1 MYSGIANPA
10 RYVLVEALEEVA
22 GTKADSRWI
31 TTTDGET
38 MTFGSAV
45 QDMQRVAGYFAA
57 LDIQPGDF
65 VAVMMHNSCDFIR
78 VWLGLSRLGAVVVLL
93 NTELRGDFL
102 AHQIQSSGVR
112 TMIVDSRLLNEV
124 MPVLSGVEQQVELIV
139 TGLAR
144 DESPDSDVSF
154 RQATQWHSWQSAEP
168 WNGPLPLAS
177 DIAAVMYTSGTTG
190 PSKGVL
196 MPHAH
201 CALYGMGTIKA
212 VELQPDD
219 IYYITLPLFHAN
231 GLLMQLGATIL
242 MGIPAV
248 IRSRFSASAW
258 LNDIRDHKV
267 TVTNLL
273 GSMAAFVLAQPQ
285 GAGDRDHLLRASL
298 NAPNL
303 PAHEAAFRS
312 RFGVRDV
319 LSGFGM
325 TECNIAIWGRVGSP
339 APGAAGWVHK
349 DHFEVII
356 VNPDTDTPV
365 ANGVFGEI
373 LVRPKV
379 PFGFMAGYHGLPDK
393 TVEAWRNLWFHSG
406 DGGTM
411 DSDGLIT
418 FVDRIKD
425 CIRRRGENISATE
438 VEAAV
443 SKIRGVGE
451 VAAYAV
457 ASDIPGG
464 EDEVMLAVV
473 LESGMTGRIAEVV
486 AQVDDLLP
494 KFARPRYIRV
504 LDELP
509 KTGTGK
515 VQRAVLKKAGTHDA
529 LDRDDTKN
537 TPLQASI
544 NGNRS

>member
-1 MYSGIANPA
+1 MYSGISDPA
-10 RYVLVEALEEVA
+10 RYVLIEALEEVA
-22 GTKADSRWI
+22 STKADSVWV
-31 TTTDGET
+31 TSTEGGT

-45 QDMQRVAGYFAA
+45 QEMRQVAGYFAGRGVQA
-57 LDIQPGDF
+57 GDF
-65 VAVMMHNSCDFIR
+65 VAVMMHTSCDFIR
-78 VWLGLSRLGAVVVLL
+78 VWLGLSRLGAVAVLL

-102 AHQIQSSGVR
+102 AHQIRNSNVR
-112 TMIVDSRLLNEV
+112 MMVVDDRLLSEV
-124 MPVLSGVEQQVELIV
+124 TAVLAVIEQPVELI
-139 TGLAR
+139 AP
-144 DESPDSDVSF
+144 S
-154 RQATQWHSWQSAEP
+154 WHAWHTAEP
-168 WNGPLPLAS
+168 WCGPMPLAS
-177 DIAAVMYTSGTTG
+177 DIAAVMYTSGTSG

-201 CALYGMGTIKA
+201 CALYGIGAIQC

-219 IYYITLPLFHAN
+219 VYYITLPLFHAN

-248 IRSRFSASAW
+248 IRPRFSASAW
-258 LNDIRDHKV
+258 LKDIRDHKV

-273 GSMAAFVLAQPQ
+273 GSMAAFVLAQPPD
-285 GAGDRDHLLRASL
+285 AADRDHLLRACL

-303 PAHEAAFRS
+303 PAHEVAFRS
-312 RFGVRDV
+312 RFGVPDI

-325 TECNIAIWGRVGSP
+325 TECNIAIWGRRGSS
-339 APGAAGWVHK
+339 APGAAGWVHE
-349 DHFEVII
+349 DHFEVIV
-356 VNPDTDTPV
+356 VNPETDTPV
-365 ANGVFGEI
+365 ANGAFGEI

-393 TVEAWRNLWFHSG
+393 TVEAWRNLWFHTG
-406 DGGTM
+406 DGATV

-438 VEAAV
+438 VELAV
-443 SKIRGVGE
+443 SKIKGVGE

-464 EDEVMLAVV
+464 EDEVMLAFV
-473 LESGMTGRIAEVV
+473 LQPDMTGRIAEVV
-486 AQVDDLLP
+486 AQVDAMLP
-494 KFARPRYIRV
+494 RFARPRYIKV
-504 LDELP
+504 VGELP

-515 VQRAVLKKAGTHDA
+515 VQRAVLKKAGTEGA
-529 LDRDDTKN
+529 LDRDDTTNK
-537 TPLQASI
+537 PLPASTQR
-544 NGNRS
+544 NES

>member
-1 MYSGIANPA
+1 MFSGISDPA
-10 RYVLVEALEEVA
+10 RYVLVEALEEAASVHP
-22 GTKADSRWI
+22 DRLWI
-31 TTTDGET
+31 TETEGET
-38 MTFGSAV
+38 MTFGSAAA
-45 QDMQRVAGYFAA
+45 DMHRVTGHFAKSGVG
-57 LDIQPGDF
+57 PGDF
-65 VAVMMHNSCDFIR
+65 VAVMMHNSCEFIR
-78 VWLGLSRLGAVVVLL
+78 VWLGLNRLGAVAVLL

-102 AHQIQSSGVR
+102 AHQIRSSNVR
-112 TMIVDSRLLNEV
+112 TMIVDARLLHEV
-124 MPVLSGVEQQVELIV
+124 TAVLADVPQHIDVVV
-139 TGLAR
+139 TGSHADVR
-144 DESPDSDVSF
+144 QSD
-154 RQATQWHSWQSAEP
+154 SWQSWRTAEP
-168 WNGPLPLAS
+168 WSGPLPQAS

-201 CALYGMGTIKA
+201 CTLYGIGTLKC

-219 IYYITLPLFHAN
+219 VYYITLPLFHAN
-231 GLLMQLGATIL
+231 GLLLQLGATIL

-248 IRSRFSASAW
+248 IRPRFSASAW
-258 LNDIRDHKV
+258 LKDIRDHRV

-273 GSMAAFVLAQPQ
+273 GTMAAFVLAQPQ
-285 GAGDRDHLLRASL
+285 QATDADHTLRACL

-303 PAHEAAFRS
+303 PTHEAAFRS

-319 LSGFGM
+319 ISGFGM
-325 TECNIAIWGRVGSP
+325 TECNIAIWGRLGAS
-339 APGAAGWVHK
+339 APGAAGWVHE

-356 VNPDTDTPV
+356 VNPETDTRVPH
-365 ANGVFGEI
+365 GVFGEI

-379 PFGFMAGYHGLPDK
+379 PFGFMAGYHELPDK

-438 VEAAV
+438 VELAV
-443 SKIRGVGE
+443 SKISGIGE

-473 LESGMTGRIAEVV
+473 LASDMTGRLTEVV
-486 AQVDDLLP
+486 AQVDALLP
-494 KFARPRYIRV
+494 KFARPRYIKL

-515 VQRAVLKKAGTHDA
+515 VQRAVLKKAGTEGA
-529 LDRDDTKN
+529 LDRDDTANK
-537 TPLQASI
+537 PIQASTQR
-544 NGNRS
+544 NES